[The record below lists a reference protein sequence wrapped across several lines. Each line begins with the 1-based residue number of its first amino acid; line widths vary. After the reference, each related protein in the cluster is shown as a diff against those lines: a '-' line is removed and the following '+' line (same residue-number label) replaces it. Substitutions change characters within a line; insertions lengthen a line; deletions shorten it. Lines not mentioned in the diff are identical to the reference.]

1 MYPAPFEY
9 HRPDSVQMALKL
21 LGDLGAE
28 AKLCAG
34 GQSLLPTMKLRLA
47 KPEHL
52 VDLGAIASLRGIRRE
67 DGMVVIGAMTTH
79 FQVETSPEVRSVLPA
94 LAGMAG
100 NIADPQVRNRGT
112 IGGSLVHADPA
123 ADYAANMLAYE
134 AELVCETLSGQRR
147 IPIQDWFQG
156 LMTTDLQENEILTEI
171 HVPIPSGGRVGASYM
186 KLPHPASR
194 FALVGVAAIVI
205 LNNDNICRD
214 IRVGITGV
222 GSVPTR
228 AAALEGMLRGKTLNN
243 ELISTA
249 STRAADESD
258 VQENLRITRQ
268 DHEQLCCVYAKRA
281 VQKAFEVASAVPAKN
296 SN

>member
-1 MYPAPFEY
+1 MGLE
-9 HRPDSVQMALKL
+9 L
-21 LGDLGAE
+21 LGKLGTE
-28 AKLCAG
+28 VKLCAG

-52 VDLGAIASLRGIRRE
+52 VDLSRIKSLRGVRRE
-67 DGMVVIGAMTTH
+67 HDFVVIGAMTTH
-79 FQVETSPEVRSVLPA
+79 FDVETSVEIRKLLPS

-123 ADYAANMLAYE
+123 ADYAANMLAYD
-134 AELVCETLSGQRR
+134 AELVCESLSGRR
-147 IPIQDWFQG
+147 SIPINDWFQG
-156 LMTTDLQENEILTEI
+156 IMTTALRDDEILTEI
-171 HVPIPSGGRVGASYM
+171 RLPLRSGRVGATYM

-194 FALVGVAAIVI
+194 FALVGVAAVIV
-205 LNNDNICRD
+205 LNGENNCSD

-228 AAALEGMLRGKTLNN
+228 ASALEQMLRGRILTD
-243 ELISTA
+243 ELIAAA
-249 STRAADESD
+249 SERAADESD

-268 DHEQLCCVYAKRA
+268 DHQQLCCVYARRA
-281 VQKAFEVASAVPAKN
+281 VHRAFDAAKGISGETRN
-296 SN
+296 